1 MNIAIVGMGLIGG
14 SLAKDLKS
22 QINVRVLGVDANPEH
37 QKMAEELDLVDE
49 MVSLDRALM
58 EAQVII
64 LAIPVDI
71 IEKILPELLGKIRE
85 DQIITDVGST
95 KASICK
101 EVENHPKRTRFVAA
115 HPLAGTEYS
124 GPKAALSHLFVG
136 KKNIICEAEK
146 SDKTALELVEKIFR
160 SVGLTNLYMAPG
172 EHDKHLAYVSH
183 LSHVSSFMLGLTVL
197 DIEKDEK
204 QIFNLASTGFASTVR
219 LAKSN
224 PKTWS
229 AIFTKN
235 NEHLST
241 ALGSYIGY
249 LQKFKKAIDDKDLL
263 MTEALMIEAN
273 DIKKILN

>member
-1 MNIAIVGMGLIGG
+1 MGLIGG
-14 SLAKDLKS
+14 SLARDLKS
-22 QINVRVLGVDANPEH
+22 QINVRVLGVDANPDH
-37 QKMAEELDLVDE
+37 HAMAEELAIVDE
-49 MVSLDRALM
+49 MVSLDRAM
-58 EAQVII
+58 EEARVVI
-64 LAIPVDI
+64 LAIPVDA
-71 IEKILPELLGKIRE
+71 IERLLPELLDRVSDE
-85 DQIITDVGST
+85 QIISDVGST
-95 KASICK
+95 KGLICK
-101 EVENHPKRTRFVAA
+101 IVAQHANRNRYVAA

-124 GPKAALSHLFVG
+124 GPQAAISHLFVG
-136 KKNIICEAEK
+136 KKNIICEADK
-146 SDKTALELVEKIFR
+146 SDKDALQLVEKIFN
-160 SVGLTNLYMAPG
+160 SVGLTNLYMDPV

-235 NEHLST
+235 DDHLSI

-249 LQKFKKAIDDKDLL
+249 LKKFKKAIDDKDLL
-263 MTEALMIEAN
+263 MVEALMIEAN

>member
-1 MNIAIVGMGLIGG
+1 MNIVIIGMGLIGG

-22 QINVRVLGVDANPEH
+22 QINVRVLGVDANPDH
-37 QKMAEELDLVDE
+37 HKMAEELNLVEE
-49 MVSLDRALM
+49 MVSLDRALL

-64 LAIPVDI
+64 LAMPVDA
-71 IEKILPELLGKIRE
+71 IEKLLPELLDKITE
-85 DQIITDVGST
+85 DQIVTDVGST
-95 KASICK
+95 KGSICK
-101 EVENHPKRTRFVAA
+101 VIENHPKRNRYVAA

-124 GPKAALSHLFVG
+124 GPQAAISHLFVG
-136 KKNIICEAEK
+136 KKNIICESEK
-146 SDKTALELVEKIFR
+146 SDKSALEMVEKIFQ
-160 SVGLTNLYMAPG
+160 SVGLTNLYMSPA

-235 NEHLST
+235 NEHLSI
-241 ALGSYIGY
+241 ALGSYITY